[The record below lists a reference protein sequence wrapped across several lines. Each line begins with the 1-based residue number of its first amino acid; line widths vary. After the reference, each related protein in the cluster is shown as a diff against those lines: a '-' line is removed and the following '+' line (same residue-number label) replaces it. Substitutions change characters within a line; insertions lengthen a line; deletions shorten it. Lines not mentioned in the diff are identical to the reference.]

1 MYFNDHSYFDNRF
14 ELIPSSQCGS
24 AWRKIRFL
32 YAFLK
37 ASKLLQNLLC
47 GRHPGAKLRCFEV
60 QCVPTVCSE
69 CDSVFP
75 YGNKLLSGR
84 PLHIPVPTP
93 CTFWGTLKYLLSEL
107 NHNLAQTTCQL
118 ELCFLS
124 LWIEIWSTNFVIAP
138 RASIC
143 IDRNKSLLSELVFR
157 HISFRRPP
165 SNAVNRS
172 VNPWLNGRLR
182 EVAGVEVIQGHLPAK
197 YGKGKGVISGHA
209 QFNAIVSNTIFV
221 SGKM

>member
-93 CTFWGTLKYLLSEL
+93 CTFFLGYSKISFVRIESQSRTNYLSVGAMLFVIMNRNLINQLCDRPSGKYL
-107 NHNLAQTTCQL
+107 H
-118 ELCFLS
+118 
-124 LWIEIWSTNFVIAP
+124 
-138 RASIC
+138 
-143 IDRNKSLLSELVFR
+143 
-157 HISFRRPP
+157 
-165 SNAVNRS
+165 
-172 VNPWLNGRLR
+172 
-182 EVAGVEVIQGHLPAK
+182 
-197 YGKGKGVISGHA
+197 
-209 QFNAIVSNTIFV
+209 
-221 SGKM
+221 